1 MTFKVGLPTT
11 DKRFHN
17 EFGDSINAVSRST

>member
-17 EFGDSINAVSRST
+17 EFGDSINAVSKST